1 MPGLLKIFKKGG
13 QQKSIQTTSKKKAGS
28 LSLLSLTSIFFMSV
42 FLFNKKTNQTKPT
55 SNFNSCSY
63 PGLPYPRL
71 TWRPNQVDL
80 IALAFDKCKAT
91 LPQTSARGGNDRL
104 DSSGWIF
111 GDKITKRHFG
121 TNCDKFLWHTFL
133 MCLSCDRK
141 HNIIY
146 LFVDADFFV
155 VLKFGK
161 FPKPFCLSFFQNV
174 SLSAV
179 FPAFNTMILSIDLST
194 RWLTLNSTLGWHE
207 PWNPDEFSFREPYF
221 RGLWNNPEI

>member
-1 MPGLLKIFKKGG
+1 MPGLFKIWTKMRPAKVNSNYF
-13 QQKSIQTTSKKKAGS
+13 QKKAGS
-28 LSLLSLTSIFFMSV
+28 LSLCCHWHQFSSC
-42 FLFNKKTNQTKPT
+42 LFVQQKTNSTKPT
-55 SNFNSCSY
+55 SNFIFSSY

-80 IALAFDKCKAT
+80 IALAFDECKAT
-91 LPQTSARGGNDRL
+91 LPQTSARAGN

-111 GDKITKRHFG
+111 GDKNTKRHFG

-133 MCLSCDRK
+133 MCLSCDKK
-141 HNIIY
+141 HNIIH

-161 FPKPFCLSFFQNV
+161 FKPSCLSFLQNV